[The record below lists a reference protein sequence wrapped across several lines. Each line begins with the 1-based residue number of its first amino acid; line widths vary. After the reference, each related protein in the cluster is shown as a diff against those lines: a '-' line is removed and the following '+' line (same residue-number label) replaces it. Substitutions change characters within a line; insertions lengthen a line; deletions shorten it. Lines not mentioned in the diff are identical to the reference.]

1 MKKFKRWLALIL
13 AVVLVGSNALY
24 SMSSALKANEIDAA
38 QEASAQAVSE
48 PAPQEPESNNEG
60 VDVSVVDQGGTT
72 TAQEPVHQPVQQE
85 PAQQPGQST
94 EPSAS
99 VTSPE
104 ENSAEQPQEETK
116 YDVVIHKPEADGGVV
131 KVWTTGDKKTVS
143 YDGNNIYK
151 EEVAKDT
158 TYNFEITANDGYE
171 VEKVTDKNGTVISP
185 RNVNDNV
192 YTYSLTGVAEDREL
206 SILYKEVKKE
216 EADKK
221 SKQEEKKKE
230 KDEKDSVDASSLS
243 LKDSEPP
250 VPVKIHFN
258 DSSVEE
264 ERTIKAGKVNAP
276 EIEGYEFTEARVGSF
291 PLNYLGW
298 YDGALYFAV
307 LEEGADGLDEPAT
320 KVEENESVVLYYDK
334 SIKKYNIQ
342 AETDNGGNG
351 LNKIVDCPT
360 AVKEGSDFAIK
371 LNTERGYDVTVM
383 VNDIVISAEEANIY
397 KVSAEQAVPAE
408 GDTIHVSVSYK
419 KATNYFAWVDNINLQ
434 NWNGAAWSG
443 SIGRSEAQKSSF
455 NPGEAFTFNVKTA
468 RGNQNYDWR
477 LNSFQINGEDVNV
490 PTSFEVGASALTT
503 LSTGTTVLIKLTE
516 KTPSYYYDKY
526 QYTYDVTVSNAY
538 ENIVVTKGNFRAS
551 TWSEIMPQTIQGV
564 ELEAYKANNS
574 PGWTTAP
581 LSRPI
586 QYSGQLDHGTRI
598 QFRYRVIPGYGDI
611 EVTTTGGTNTKP
623 SLDKDGYYY
632 FDVKKGNDA
641 LTVLKITATIQTY
654 NAIYDKGDVDNAD
667 GIPSDDTG
675 YSIAAEGKKKIYVP
689 TVVPT
694 AEGKVFQ
701 GWELKGD
708 KESLYE
714 PGSIIDLLDVID
726 YADKSNKIK
735 LMAVWASEEKSEKA
749 AYDIEYYY
757 ETEDGEYV
765 KKGEDTQTK
774 LGYINQSVVL
784 LNTKSAEG
792 YTLNTEKSKRGTTVQ
807 REDTPPI
814 QFYFDIAD
822 YRIAYNLDGGTV
834 DGENPETYTV
844 HSKDITLINPEKD
857 GYVFKGWSGTELE
870 GNDNKTVTIKSGS
883 TGDREYTAHWEAS
896 KAKVS
901 VWFYTGEESS
911 DAYVVTY
918 EGTLSKDGAADRYV
932 KEINSENQSGY
943 SEDEIR
949 DFAETAYNITPEF
962 DRYESHAIYVIHK
975 TSKNWET
982 IENWESYVI
991 QDGDEIRYYVT
1002 PELAHK
1008 LTYVAGEHSSGE
1020 SYVDGHYYKGESADV
1035 KTFNATGLVADTG
1048 YKFDHWENE
1057 AGETVSGTYKMG
1069 TKDATLKAV
1078 CVKDKQSTHKLKY
1091 TVEYYKDGVLV
1102 SDDTREIERDVWI
1115 NDDVIPVLE
1124 GDIDT
1129 SETRYPG
1136 YHFTETDPKKIG
1148 ETVKAGTTIKVYY
1161 KANTDTA
1168 YTVERYYQTNG
1179 SYREAPDE
1187 TISDDTTKG
1196 TTGQLVDTLA
1206 FRNPDKEGYVYDA
1219 DAPGNIETGVVL
1231 GDGSLVLKVYF
1242 KQQFS
1247 VTYKPGEHGTFD
1259 DKTFSGL
1266 DYNADTPSFTP
1277 EGEAGYEFTGWSP
1290 AFSDKVTSSVE
1301 YVAQWKAREDT
1312 EYTVEYY
1319 YQSEGTYP
1327 ETPDL
1332 IRKGSGTTGGT
1343 AAITEEDKQPSIDG
1357 YVYDA
1362 ANTNNVTKGTI
1373 NGEGSLVL
1381 KVYFKQQFSVTYKP
1395 GTQGTFDVQSF
1406 DKLDYGTTTPPYVG
1420 EPTGN
1425 PGYTFDGWGEVAEHV
1440 TDNAEYVAQW
1450 KANTNTAYTV
1460 EHYQEQLSGE
1470 YTLFEKEA
1478 TLAGTTGEIATA
1490 NAKTYTGFYHDSD
1503 VSGTIESG
1511 TIAGDGSLVLKLF
1524 YTREE
1529 HTVTYFVDGKQYGEV
1544 ENYKY
1549 GESINPMREEPVK
1562 EGYSF
1567 SGWDRTLPEVMGTEA
1582 LEVKGTFEI
1591 QSYNVTYVLDG
1602 VQYGAPE
1609 TYEYNSDVTVRPAP
1623 EVPAGYHFSGWS
1635 QKEDFQMP
1643 AGDVEITGR
1652 TLANDD
1658 TKYRVEHYK
1667 ENVDGTFTLAEGRDE
1682 TGTTGVTVTEGA
1694 KEYEGFSYDPVAGEA
1709 PLKSGTIA
1717 GDGSLTLRLY
1727 YTRNSYDVTYKVDGA
1742 AYEGA
1747 ESYRYG
1753 EQVSIK
1759 AEPVKDGYTFSG
1771 WSIPEAFEMP
1781 AHNVEITGTFT
1792 ANGDTKYTVE
1802 HHLEG
1807 LDGKYTVGQ
1816 TEDLT
1821 GETDTQATANPKTF
1835 PGFTYDEGSKKN
1847 VTEGTVTGD
1856 GKLVLKLYY
1865 ARDEHTVTYLVDGEQ
1880 HGEIETYKYGQDIDP
1895 LRDRPE
1901 KEGYTFKGWNG
1912 TLPDKMGTEDITITG
1927 TFTINSYN
1935 VTYVLDGVQYGAPET
1950 YEYNSD
1956 VTVRPAPEVP
1966 AGYHFSG
1973 WSQKEDFQ
1981 MPAGNVKIEGSTI
1994 ANTDTEYKVE
2004 HYLEGLNGTYREPE
2018 ETETF
2023 TKTTDTV
2030 GTAEPNTY
2038 EGFTYDPT
2046 VEGTLVSGTVAGDGS
2061 LVLKLYYTRNSHKVT
2076 YSYIGTIPAGASTLP
2091 EEATYKYGAE
2101 VGIAEA
2107 AAAPGYRF
2115 SGWSMTEAFTM
2126 PDEDVEISGTFTA
2139 NGDTKYTVEHHL
2151 EGLDGKYTAE
2161 LTEDLTGETD
2171 TLATA
2176 NPKTFTGFT
2185 YDEDSKK
2192 NVTEGT
2198 VTGDG
2203 KLVLKLYYARDEHT
2217 VTYLVDG
2224 EQHGEIETYKYGQDI
2239 DPLRDR
2245 PEKEGYTFKGWNG
2258 TLPDKMGTEDITIT
2272 GTFTI
2277 NSYNV
2282 TYVLDGVQYGAPETY
2297 EYNSVVT
2304 VRPAP
2309 EVPAGYHFSGWSQK
2323 EDFQMPASNVTI
2335 EGSMIANPDTEY
2347 KVEHYLEGLDGTY
2360 GAPEETETFT
2370 KTTDTVVTAEPNTYE
2385 GFTYDS
2391 TVEGTLVSGT
2401 VAGDGSLVLKLY
2413 YTRNSHKVTYSYIG
2427 TIPAG
2432 ASTLPEEATYKYGAE
2447 VGIAEAAAA
2456 PGYRFSGWSMTEA
2469 FTMPDEDVEISGT
2482 FTADGDTKYTVEHHL
2497 EGLDGKYTVGLS
2509 ENLTGETDTLAT
2521 ANRKTFT
2528 GFTYDEDSEKNVTE
2542 GTITGDGKLVL
2553 KLYYARDEHTVTYLV
2568 DGEQHGEIETYKYG
2582 QDIDPLRD
2590 RPEKEGYTFKGWN
2603 GTLPDKMG
2611 TEDITIT
2618 GTFTINSYNVTY
2630 VLDGVQ
2636 YGAPETY
2643 EYNSDVTVRPAP
2655 EVPAGYHFSGW
2666 SQKEDF
2672 QMPAGDVEITG
2683 RTLAND
2689 DTKYRVEHY
2698 KENVDGTFTLAEG
2711 RDETGTT
2718 GVTVTEGAKEYEG
2731 FSYDPV
2737 AGEAPLKSGTIAGD
2751 GSLTLR
2757 LYYTRNSYDV
2767 TYKVDGAAYEGAES
2781 YRYGEQVSIKAE
2793 PVKDGYTFSGWS
2805 IPEAFEMPAHNVEIT
2820 GTFTANGDTKYT
2832 VEHHLEGLDGKYT
2845 VGQTEDLTGET
2856 DTQATANP
2864 KTFPGFTYDEGSKK
2878 NVTEGTVTGDGKLVL
2893 KLYYARDEHTVTY
2906 LVDGEQHGEI
2916 ETYKYGQDIDP
2927 LRDRPEKE
2935 GYTFKGWN
2943 GTLPEQMGTE
2953 DIVISGTF
2961 AINSYNVTYLIDG
2974 EPYGASESHEYNSK
2988 VTLRDQPVKEGYTFS
3003 GWQHPDNFMMPAKDV
3018 VINGSFRINSYRYTV
3033 NYFYDNNLADDETV
3047 NDSAQFDST
3056 VKADAPDTKERDGK
3070 NYMLADRSMAYET
3083 TISTNE
3089 DMNVINVY
3097 YVLDN
3102 NGPGGTPDGIPD
3114 TEEYG
3119 IVYNANAQN
3128 ATGDTVDD
3136 AIYPVDYQV
3145 TLKEN
3150 GFSNNGYVFDGWSN
3164 DADSQNVYEPGGWI
3178 RMAEGGL
3185 VMNARWSAAP
3195 VTPGGTTP
3203 DGTNPGGTTPGGDGT
3218 TTPANAGPITPA
3230 TVIQTITEP
3239 IAAFA
3244 QNVGD
3249 AIGANVQQLVQSD
3262 DEGVPLA
3269 NRASKDHDC
3278 CILHFLLLLLA
3289 LLVEIGYTRSMKKRQ
3304 ERIFELREEIAMAD
3318 KEIDKDE
3325 AA

>member
-38 QEASAQAVSE
+38 QEAAAQAASE

-60 VDVSVVDQGGTT
+60 VDVSVVDQGSTAP
-72 TAQEPVHQPVQQE
+72 AQEPAQQQPVQQE
-85 PAQQPGQST
+85 PAQQTGQST
-94 EPSAS
+94 EPPAA
-99 VTSPE
+99 VTAPE
-104 ENSAEQPQEETK
+104 ETEAEQPQEETPEEAK
-116 YDVVIHKPEADGGVV
+116 YGVIIHKPEADGGVV
-131 KVWTTGDKKTVS
+131 KVWTTDDKKTVS
-143 YDGNNIYK
+143 YDGSNIYK
-151 EEVAKDT
+151 EEVAEGT
-158 TYNFEITANDGYE
+158 TYNIEITANDGYE
-171 VEKVTDKNGTVISP
+171 VEKVTDKNGTVINP
-185 RNVNDNV
+185 VGVNENV
-192 YTYSLTGVAEDREL
+192 YTYTLTGIAEDKEV

-216 EADKK
+216 ETDKK
-221 SKQEEKKKE
+221 NKEEEKKKE
-230 KDEKDSVDASSLS
+230 KDEKESADASSLS
-243 LKDSEPP
+243 LKDTENP

-258 DSSVEE
+258 DSGAEE
-264 ERTIKAGKVNAP
+264 ERTIKAGKVNPP

-298 YDGALYFAV
+298 YDGALYFAE

-334 SIKKYNIQ
+334 SVKTYNIQ
-342 AETDNGGNG
+342 AETDNGGNS

-360 AVKEGSDFAIK
+360 AVKDGSDFAIK

-397 KVSAEQAVPAE
+397 KVSAKQAVPSD
-408 GDTIHVSVSYK
+408 GDMIHVSVTYK
-419 KATNYFAWVDNINLQ
+419 KATEYFAWVDNTSLQ
-434 NWNGAAWSG
+434 NWHEATWSG
-443 SIGRSEAQKSSF
+443 SIGGSESQKSGF
-455 NPGEAFTFNVKTA
+455 NPGEAFTFNVRTA
-468 RGNQNYDWR
+468 RGTQKYDWR

-490 PTSFEVGASALTT
+490 PTSFEVGASAATT
-503 LSTGTTVLIKLTE
+503 LSTGTGILIQLVDKWDYAYN
-516 KTPSYYYDKY
+516 KSIYIYDI
-526 QYTYDVTVSNAY
+526 TVSNAY
-538 ENIVVTKGNFRAS
+538 EDIVVTKGNFRAS
-551 TWSEIMPQTIQGV
+551 TWAEIMPETIQGV
-564 ELEAYKANNS
+564 ELEAYNANNL
-574 PGWTTAP
+574 PGWTVAP

-586 QYSGQLDHGTRI
+586 QYSGQLDYGTRI

-641 LTVLKITATIQTY
+641 LTVLKINATIQTY
-654 NAIYDKGDVDNAD
+654 NAIYDKGDVDKAD

-701 GWELKGD
+701 GWELKGGNG
-708 KESLYE
+708 SLYE

-735 LMAVWASEEKSEKA
+735 LMAVWASEEESEKA

-757 ETEDGEYV
+757 ETKDGEYV
-765 KKGEDTQTK
+765 KKDEDTQTK

-784 LNTKSAEG
+784 LNTKGAEG

-807 REDTPPI
+807 RENTPPI

-822 YRIAYNLDGGTV
+822 YRISYNLDGGIV
-834 DGENPETYTV
+834 AGKNPETYTV
-844 HSKDITLINPEKD
+844 HSKDITLINPEKE
-857 GYVFKGWSGTELE
+857 GYVFKGWSGTELD
-870 GNDNKTVTIKSGS
+870 GNENKDVTIKSGS

-911 DAYVVTY
+911 DAYVVTP
-918 EGTLSKDGAADRYV
+918 EGTLSKDGASDRYA
-932 KEINSENQSGY
+932 KEINSENKGGY

-949 DFAETAYNITPEF
+949 NFAETAYNITPEA

-982 IENWESYVI
+982 IENLESYVI
-991 QDGDEIRYYVT
+991 QDGDQIRYHVT

-1020 SYVDGHYYKGESADV
+1020 SYLDGYYYKGESADV

-1115 NDDVIPVLE
+1115 NDDVIPVLD

-1129 SETRYPG
+1129 SEERYPG
-1136 YHFTETDPKKIG
+1136 YHFTETDPKEIG

-1219 DAPGNIETGVVL
+1219 GAPGNIEAGVVL

-1277 EGEAGYEFTGWSP
+1277 QGEAGYEFTGWSP
-1290 AFSDKVTSSVE
+1290 AYSDKVTSSVE

-1312 EYTVEYY
+1312 KYTVEYY

-1332 IRKGSGTTGGT
+1332 NREGSGTTGAT
-1343 AAITEEDKQPSIDG
+1343 AAITEEDKQTSRDG
-1357 YVYDA
+1357 YVFDA
-1362 ANTNNVTKGTI
+1362 ANTNNVTEGTI
-1373 NGEGSLVL
+1373 NGDGSLVL
-1381 KVYFKQQFSVTYKP
+1381 KVYFKQQFRVTYKP
-1395 GTQGTFDVQSF
+1395 GTQGTFDIQSF
-1406 DKLDYGTTTPPYVG
+1406 DKLDYGTMTPAYAG

-1425 PGYTFDGWGEVAEHV
+1425 PGYTFDGWGEVAENV

-1460 EHYQEQLSGE
+1460 EHYQEQLSGV
-1470 YTLFEKEA
+1470 YTLFETED
-1478 TLAGTTGEIATA
+1478 TLAGTTGETATA
-1490 NAKTYTGFYHDSD
+1490 NAKTYTGFYHDPEAE
-1503 VSGTIESG
+1503 GTIESG

-1529 HTVTYFVDGKQYGEV
+1529 HTVAYFVDGEQYGGLDT
-1544 ENYKY
+1544 YKY
-1549 GESINPMREEPVK
+1549 GQTIDPLREEPVK
-1562 EGYSF
+1562 EGYRF
-1567 SGWDRTLPEVMGTEA
+1567 SGWDRTLPEVMGTED
-1582 LEVKGTFEI
+1582 LEVK
-1591 QSYNVTYVLDG
+1591 
-1602 VQYGAPE
+1602 
-1609 TYEYNSDVTVRPAP
+1609 
-1623 EVPAGYHFSGWS
+1623 
-1635 QKEDFQMP
+1635 
-1643 AGDVEITGR
+1643 
-1652 TLANDD
+1652 
-1658 TKYRVEHYK
+1658 
-1667 ENVDGTFTLAEGRDE
+1667 
-1682 TGTTGVTVTEGA
+1682 
-1694 KEYEGFSYDPVAGEA
+1694 
-1709 PLKSGTIA
+1709 
-1717 GDGSLTLRLY
+1717 
-1727 YTRNSYDVTYKVDGA
+1727 
-1742 AYEGA
+1742 
-1747 ESYRYG
+1747 
-1753 EQVSIK
+1753 
-1759 AEPVKDGYTFSG
+1759 
-1771 WSIPEAFEMP
+1771 
-1781 AHNVEITGTFT
+1781 
-1792 ANGDTKYTVE
+1792 
-1802 HHLEG
+1802 
-1807 LDGKYTVGQ
+1807 
-1816 TEDLT
+1816 
-1821 GETDTQATANPKTF
+1821 
-1835 PGFTYDEGSKKN
+1835 
-1847 VTEGTVTGD
+1847 
-1856 GKLVLKLYY
+1856 
-1865 ARDEHTVTYLVDGEQ
+1865 
-1880 HGEIETYKYGQDIDP
+1880 
-1895 LRDRPE
+1895 
-1901 KEGYTFKGWNG
+1901 
-1912 TLPDKMGTEDITITG
+1912 G

-1935 VTYVLDGVQYGAPET
+1935 VTYVLDGVQYGDVESH
-1950 YEYNSD
+1950 EYNSD
-1956 VTVRPAPEVP
+1956 VTVRPAPEVA

-1973 WSQKEDFQ
+1973 WSQKEGFK
-1981 MPAGNVKIEGSTI
+1981 MPASDVTIEGSTI
-1994 ANTDTEYKVE
+1994 ANLDTEYRVE
-2004 HYLEGLNGTYREPE
+2004 HYL
-2018 ETETF
+2018 
-2023 TKTTDTV
+2023 
-2030 GTAEPNTY
+2030 
-2038 EGFTYDPT
+2038 
-2046 VEGTLVSGTVAGDGS
+2046 
-2061 LVLKLYYTRNSHKVT
+2061 
-2076 YSYIGTIPAGASTLP
+2076 
-2091 EEATYKYGAE
+2091 
-2101 VGIAEA
+2101 
-2107 AAAPGYRF
+2107 
-2115 SGWSMTEAFTM
+2115 
-2126 PDEDVEISGTFTA
+2126 
-2139 NGDTKYTVEHHL
+2139 
-2151 EGLDGKYTAE
+2151 
-2161 LTEDLTGETD
+2161 
-2171 TLATA
+2171 
-2176 NPKTFTGFT
+2176 
-2185 YDEDSKK
+2185 
-2192 NVTEGT
+2192 
-2198 VTGDG
+2198 
-2203 KLVLKLYYARDEHT
+2203 
-2217 VTYLVDG
+2217 
-2224 EQHGEIETYKYGQDI
+2224 Q
-2239 DPLRDR
+2239 
-2245 PEKEGYTFKGWNG
+2245 
-2258 TLPDKMGTEDITIT
+2258 
-2272 GTFTI
+2272 
-2277 NSYNV
+2277 
-2282 TYVLDGVQYGAPETY
+2282 
-2297 EYNSVVT
+2297 
-2304 VRPAP
+2304 
-2309 EVPAGYHFSGWSQK
+2309 
-2323 EDFQMPASNVTI
+2323 
-2335 EGSMIANPDTEY
+2335 
-2347 KVEHYLEGLDGTY
+2347 GLDGTY
-2360 GAPEETETFT
+2360 GEPEKTDTFT
-2370 KTTDTVVTAEPNTYE
+2370 STTDTVVTAEPNTYE

-2413 YTRNSHKVTYSYIG
+2413 YTRNSYNVTYKVD
-2427 TIPAG
+2427 G
-2432 ASTLPEEATYKYGAE
+2432 AAY
-2447 VGIAEAAAA
+2447 EAAVSYRYGEQVSIK
-2456 PGYRFSGWSMTEA
+2456 PEPVKEGYTFSGWSRTEA
-2469 FTMPDEDVEISGT
+2469 FEMPAEDVEITGT
-2482 FTADGDTKYTVEHHL
+2482 FTADGDTKYKVEHYL
-2497 EGLDGKYTVGLS
+2497 EGLDGKYTVGLTEDELFGETDTLATANPTTFTGFTYDKDS
-2509 ENLTGETDTLAT
+2509 EKNVTEGTITGDGKLVLKLYYTRDEHTVEYLVDGERHGALDTYKYGQDIDPLRDKPTKEGYTFNGWNGTLPDKMGTGDITITGTFTINSYNVTYMVDGVQYGAQETYEYNSDVTVRPAPEVAAGYHFSGWSQKEDFKMPASDVEITGSTIANDNTKYRVEHYKENVDGTFTLAEGRDETGTTGTTVTEEAKEYEGFSYDPEAGEAPLKSGTIAGDGSLTLRLYYTRNSYDVTYKVDGEAYEGAESYRYGEQVSIKAEPVKEGYTFSGWSIPDAFEMPAEDVEITGTFTADGDTKYKVEHYLEGLDGKYAVELTEDLTGETDTLAT
-2521 ANRKTFT
+2521 ANPTTFT
-2528 GFTYDEDSEKNVTE
+2528 GFTYDKESEKNVTE

-2568 DGEQHGEIETYKYG
+2568 DGEQYGEIDTYKFG

-2590 RPEKEGYTFKGWN
+2590 KPEKKGYTFEGWN

-2630 VLDGVQ
+2630 VLDGEQ
-2636 YGAPETY
+2636 YGVQETY

-2666 SQKEDF
+2666 SQEEDF
-2672 QMPAGDVEITG
+2672 QMPASDVEITG
-2683 RTLAND
+2683 STIAND
-2689 DTKYRVEHY
+2689 NTKYRVEHY

-2718 GVTVTEGAKEYEG
+2718 GTTVTEEAKEYEG
-2731 FSYDPV
+2731 FSYDPE

-2767 TYKVDGAAYEGAES
+2767 TYKVDGEAYEGAES

-2793 PVKDGYTFSGWS
+2793 PVKEGYTFSGWS
-2805 IPEAFEMPAHNVEIT
+2805 IPDAFEMPAEDVEIT
-2820 GTFTANGDTKYT
+2820 GTFTADGDTKYK
-2832 VEHHLEGLDGKYT
+2832 VEHYLEGLDGKYT
-2845 VGQTEDLTGET
+2845 VGLTEDELFGET
-2856 DTQATANP
+2856 DTLATANP
-2864 KTFPGFTYDEGSKK
+2864 TTFTGFTYDKDSEK
-2878 NVTEGTVTGDGKLVL
+2878 NVTEGTITGDGKLVL
-2893 KLYYARDEHTVTY
+2893 KLYYTRDEHTVEY
-2906 LVDGEQHGEI
+2906 LVDGERHGALD
-2916 ETYKYGQDIDP
+2916 TYKYGEDIDP

-2935 GYTFKGWN
+2935 GYTFNGWN
-2943 GTLPEQMGTE
+2943 GTLPDKMGTE
-2953 DIVISGTF
+2953 DITITGTF
-2961 AINSYNVTYLIDG
+2961 TINSYNVTYKVDG
-2974 EPYGASESHEYNSK
+2974 VQHGAVESHPFNSK
-2988 VTLRDQPVKEGYTFS
+2988 VTLRDQPAKEGYTFS
-3003 GWQHPDNFMMPAKDV
+3003 GWQHPDNFMMPAEDV

-3047 NDSAQFDST
+3047 NENAQFEAT
-3056 VKADAPDTKERDGK
+3056 VKADTPDTKEKDGK
-3070 NYMLADRSMAYET
+3070 NYMLVDTGKAYET
-3083 TISTNE
+3083 VISTNE
-3089 DMNVINVY
+3089 DMNVINVF

-3102 NGPGGTPDGIPD
+3102 NGPDGTPDGIPD
-3114 TEEYG
+3114 AEEYG
-3119 IVYNANAQN
+3119 ITYNANAQN
-3128 ATGDTVDD
+3128 ATGETTDD
-3136 AIYPVDYQV
+3136 AIYPVNYQV

-3150 GFSNNGYVFDGWSN
+3150 GFRNDGYVFDGWSN
-3164 DADSQNVYEPGGWI
+3164 DADSQNLYEPGNWI
-3178 RMAEGGL
+3178 KMAEGGL
-3185 VMNARWSAAP
+3185 VMYAQWSEVP

-3230 TVIQTITEP
+3230 TVIQTIVEP
-3239 IAAFA
+3239 VAALA
-3244 QNVGD
+3244 QDLGD

-3269 NRASKDHDC
+3269 NRASKDHKC

-3289 LLVEIGYTRSMKKRQ
+3289 LLVELGYTRSMKKRQ

-3318 KEIDKDE
+3318 KEFDKDE

>member
-38 QEASAQAVSE
+38 QQASAQAVSE

-116 YDVVIHKPEADGGVV
+116 YDVVIRKPEADGGVV

-171 VEKVTDKNGTVISP
+171 VEKVTDKNGTVINP
-185 RNVNDNV
+185 VGVNGNV
-192 YTYSLTGVAEDREL
+192 YTYTLAGIAEDKEV

-1567 SGWDRTLPEVMGTEA
+1567 SGWDRTLPAVMGTED

-1602 VQYGAPE
+1602 VQYG
-1609 TYEYNSDVTVRPAP
+1609 
-1623 EVPAGYHFSGWS
+1623 
-1635 QKEDFQMP
+1635 
-1643 AGDVEITGR
+1643 DVE
-1652 TLANDD
+1652 
-1658 TKYRVEHYK
+1658 
-1667 ENVDGTFTLAEGRDE
+1667 
-1682 TGTTGVTVTEGA
+1682 
-1694 KEYEGFSYDPVAGEA
+1694 
-1709 PLKSGTIA
+1709 
-1717 GDGSLTLRLY
+1717 
-1727 YTRNSYDVTYKVDGA
+1727 
-1742 AYEGA
+1742 
-1747 ESYRYG
+1747 
-1753 EQVSIK
+1753 
-1759 AEPVKDGYTFSG
+1759 
-1771 WSIPEAFEMP
+1771 
-1781 AHNVEITGTFT
+1781 
-1792 ANGDTKYTVE
+1792 
-1802 HHLEG
+1802 
-1807 LDGKYTVGQ
+1807 
-1816 TEDLT
+1816 
-1821 GETDTQATANPKTF
+1821 
-1835 PGFTYDEGSKKN
+1835 
-1847 VTEGTVTGD
+1847 
-1856 GKLVLKLYY
+1856 
-1865 ARDEHTVTYLVDGEQ
+1865 
-1880 HGEIETYKYGQDIDP
+1880 
-1895 LRDRPE
+1895 
-1901 KEGYTFKGWNG
+1901 
-1912 TLPDKMGTEDITITG
+1912 
-1927 TFTINSYN
+1927 
-1935 VTYVLDGVQYGAPET
+1935 
-1950 YEYNSD
+1950 
-1956 VTVRPAPEVP
+1956 
-1966 AGYHFSG
+1966 
-1973 WSQKEDFQ
+1973 
-1981 MPAGNVKIEGSTI
+1981 
-1994 ANTDTEYKVE
+1994 
-2004 HYLEGLNGTYREPE
+2004 
-2018 ETETF
+2018 
-2023 TKTTDTV
+2023 
-2030 GTAEPNTY
+2030 
-2038 EGFTYDPT
+2038 
-2046 VEGTLVSGTVAGDGS
+2046 
-2061 LVLKLYYTRNSHKVT
+2061 SH
-2076 YSYIGTIPAGASTLP
+2076 
-2091 EEATYKYGAE
+2091 
-2101 VGIAEA
+2101 
-2107 AAAPGYRF
+2107 
-2115 SGWSMTEAFTM
+2115 
-2126 PDEDVEISGTFTA
+2126 
-2139 NGDTKYTVEHHL
+2139 
-2151 EGLDGKYTAE
+2151 
-2161 LTEDLTGETD
+2161 
-2171 TLATA
+2171 
-2176 NPKTFTGFT
+2176 
-2185 YDEDSKK
+2185 
-2192 NVTEGT
+2192 
-2198 VTGDG
+2198 
-2203 KLVLKLYYARDEHT
+2203 
-2217 VTYLVDG
+2217 
-2224 EQHGEIETYKYGQDI
+2224 
-2239 DPLRDR
+2239 
-2245 PEKEGYTFKGWNG
+2245 
-2258 TLPDKMGTEDITIT
+2258 
-2272 GTFTI
+2272 
-2277 NSYNV
+2277 
-2282 TYVLDGVQYGAPETY
+2282 

-2304 VRPAP
+2304 VRQAP

-2590 RPEKEGYTFKGWN
+2590 RPEKEGYTFNGWN

-2611 TEDITIT
+2611 TEDIIIT

-2636 YGAPETY
+2636 YGVPETY

-2731 FSYDPV
+2731 FSYDPA

-2805 IPEAFEMPAHNVEIT
+2805 IPETFEMPAHNVEIT

-2832 VEHHLEGLDGKYT
+2832 VEHYLEGLDGKYT

-2893 KLYYARDEHTVTY
+2893 KLYYTRDEHTVTY
-2906 LVDGEQHGEI
+2906 LVDGEQYGEI
-2916 ETYKYGQDIDP
+2916 ESYKYGQDIDP